1 MVNSSRPGSQSPV
14 IPVIPAGE
22 AAQARVMAMR
32 LVRAVDTLGRLPR
45 TADIC
50 PVGTRSAR
58 PEMVRESRFAI
69 EATRRMT
76 PARPALAAI
85 DDLDSLA
92 MLLWQLPPH
101 QRQLLW
107 ARACGVR
114 WAELCRRHRRSR
126 TTLNRDHRRALMA
139 LVTVETRQ
147 TKQESA

>member
-1 MVNSSRPGSQSPV
+1 
-14 IPVIPAGE
+14 AW
-22 AAQARVMAMR
+22 
-32 LVRAVDTLGRLPR
+32 
-45 TADIC
+45 
-50 PVGTRSAR
+50 

-76 PARPALAAI
+76 PARPAPAAI